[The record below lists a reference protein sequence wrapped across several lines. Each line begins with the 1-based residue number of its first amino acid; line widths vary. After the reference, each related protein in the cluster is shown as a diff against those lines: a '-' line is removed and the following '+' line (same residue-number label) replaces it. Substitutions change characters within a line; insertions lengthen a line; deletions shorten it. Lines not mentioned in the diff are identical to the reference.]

1 MLKDD
6 SSKCAEADSLLGGA
20 VSWLDLTRI
29 TDGRGDLTFIEGGRH
44 LPFDI
49 ARVYYL
55 YNVPSDVM
63 RAGHAH
69 YALQQLIVASSG
81 SFDLHLDNGF
91 EKVVV
96 TLDRPDRGILMGS
109 MIWREIHNFAPSSV
123 CLVLA
128 SLAYEE
134 ADYIRDYPTFLE
146 AASRA

>member
-1 MLKDD
+1 MPDHN
-6 SSKCAEADSLLGGA
+6 SSTSAEADRLLGGA
-20 VSWLDLTRI
+20 IEWLDLTRI
-29 TDGRGDLTFIEGGRH
+29 TDGRGDLTFIEGSRH

-55 YNVPSDVM
+55 YNVPPNVM

-69 YALQQLIVASSG
+69 YALKQLIVASSG
-81 SFDLHLDNGF
+81 SFDLHLDNGY

-109 MIWREIHNFAPSSV
+109 MIWREIHNFSPSAV

-128 SLAYEE
+128 SMAYEE
-134 ADYIRDYPTFLE
+134 ADYIRDYTTFLKT
-146 AASRA
+146 ARPM